1 MAANRVGMPRESSGK
16 AQKLRV
22 PSPLRPQTT
31 MAIEKLK
38 MAASEAQPRVISMGF
53 VEGGPSV
60 PRLGPAVTSQPGP

>member
-1 MAANRVGMPRESSGK
+1 
-16 AQKLRV
+16 V

-53 VEGGPSV
+53 VEGDPSV
-60 PRLGPAVTSQPGP
+60 PRLGPAETSQPGP

>member
-1 MAANRVGMPRESSGK
+1 MPKESSGK

-31 MAIEKLK
+31 MAIENVK

-53 VEGGPSV
+53 QVGIPSV
-60 PRLGPAVTSQPGP
+60 PRLGPGETNQSGP

>member
-1 MAANRVGMPRESSGK
+1 
-16 AQKLRV
+16 V

-53 VEGGPSV
+53 VEVGPQC
-60 PRLGPAVTSQPGP
+60 T